1 MPSFEIPGEFLRHAV
16 LDTVVPHA
24 PDLDLESAVR
34 SALEDGA
41 DDLADVLSPI
51 PQRALLFFGRWQYTP
66 CWTLSLTDL

>member
-1 MPSFEIPGEFLRHAV
+1 MPSFEIPGDFLRHAV

-51 PQRALLFFGRWQYTP
+51 PQRALLFFGRSQYTP
-66 CWTLSLTDL
+66 MLDFVSY